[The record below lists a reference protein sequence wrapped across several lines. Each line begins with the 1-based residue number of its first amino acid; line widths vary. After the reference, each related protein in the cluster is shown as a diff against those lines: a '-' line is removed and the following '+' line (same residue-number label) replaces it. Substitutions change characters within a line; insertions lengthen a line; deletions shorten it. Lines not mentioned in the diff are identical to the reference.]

1 MTTKWL
7 CATST
12 CPSPDLTELVTVAAG
27 KTAASVLEVFD
38 PEAEARAQ
46 APAKPR
52 ILDVDVICPYCK
64 TRQMFDLRRTEAE
77 MKGRPILDTEA
88 AALDKLRAL
97 FEPQKSAERLE
108 AFGTWLF
115 GGTAFFTT
123 LVGFY
128 AYTVHDQVKAGSQF
142 FFTIALALLGLS
154 MASAA
159 RMKTPALKTFNPDSP
174 SSMLKALEERA
185 TERSG
190 QLKYASACFAA
201 ALAFAGA
208 APALGALFS
217 SAPVAQVATSYTRDA
232 SGKLSAVLKA
242 TAMKPGDVFGARIR
256 KQGAPQAVLLEGS
269 QTVKADGTGELTLEV
284 AKLEAKDGPWELAT
298 YTRGQGTA
306 VAEKDAGVHVLT
318 GLVAPVPVARP
329 EPSLG
334 TAFSFTPNGRLTL
347 EALGSALK
355 PHTPVELQVRQGE
368 KVLGWT
374 RGVAA
379 QDGAVFVKLELAT
392 VDVSKEPVVLTVL
405 GDGDGKKELLFKQT
419 LPEPTKVVVDG
430 R

>member
-1 MTTKWL
+1 
-7 CATST
+7 
-12 CPSPDLTELVTVAAG
+12 V
-27 KTAASVLEVFD
+27 
-38 PEAEARAQ
+38 R
-46 APAKPR
+46 
-52 ILDVDVICPYCK
+52 
-64 TRQMFDLRRTEAE
+64 
-77 MKGRPILDTEA
+77 GRPVLDTEA

-128 AYTVHDQVKAGSQF
+128 AYTVHDTVKAGSQV
-142 FFTIALALLGLS
+142 FFTVALALLGLS
-154 MASAA
+154 MAFAA

-174 SSMLKALEERA
+174 SSMLEALEERA

-190 QLKYASACFAA
+190 QLKVASACFAA

-217 SAPVAQVATSYTRDA
+217 STPDAQVTTSYTRDA
-232 SGKLSAVLKA
+232 SGKLSAVLRA
-242 TAMKPGDVFGARIR
+242 TAMKPGDVFGARLHR
-256 KQGAPQAVLLEGS
+256 QGSPQAVLLEGS
-269 QTVKADGTGELTLEV
+269 QAVKADGTGELTLEV

-306 VAEKDAGVHVLT
+306 EKNAGVHVLT
-318 GLVAPVPVARP
+318 GLAVPAPVARP

-334 TAFSFTPNGRLTL
+334 TAFSFTQKGKLTL

-355 PHTPVELQVRQGE
+355 PHEPVELQVRQGDQ
-368 KVLGWT
+368 VLGWT

-379 QDGAVFVKLELAT
+379 QDGAVSLKLELAT

-405 GDGDGKKELLFKQT
+405 GNKDGKLEPLFEK
-419 LPEPTKVVVDG
+419 LVPGPTKVAADG

>member
-12 CPSPDLTELVTVAAG
+12 CPNPDLTELVTVAAG
-27 KTAASVLEVFD
+27 KTAVSVLEVFD
-38 PEAEARAQ
+38 PEARTP

-52 ILDVDVICPYCK
+52 YSDVELICPHCK

-77 MKGRPILDTEA
+77 VKGRPILDTEA
-88 AALDKLRAL
+88 VALDKLRAL

-128 AYTVHDQVKAGSQF
+128 AYTVHDTVKAGSQV
-142 FFTIALALLGLS
+142 FFTVALALLGLS
-154 MASAA
+154 MAFAA

-190 QLKYASACFAA
+190 QLKVASACFAA

-217 SAPVAQVATSYTRDA
+217 STPDAQVTTSYTRDA
-232 SGKLSAVLKA
+232 SGKLSAVLRA
-242 TAMKPGDVFGARIR
+242 TAMKPGDVFGARLHR
-256 KQGAPQAVLLEGS
+256 QGSPQAVLLEGS
-269 QTVKADGTGELTLEV
+269 QAVKADGTGELTLEV

-306 VAEKDAGVHVLT
+306 EKDAGVHVLT
-318 GLVAPVPVARP
+318 GLAVPVPVARP
-329 EPSLG
+329 EPSLS
-334 TAFSFTPNGRLTL
+334 TTFSFTQKGKLTL

-355 PHTPVELQVRQGE
+355 PHEPVELQVRQGDQ
-368 KVLGWT
+368 VLGWT

-379 QDGAVFVKLELAT
+379 QDGAVSLKLELAT

-405 GDGDGKKELLFKQT
+405 GNNKDGKLEPLFEK
-419 LPEPTKVVVDG
+419 LVPGPAKVAADG